1 MIRCIQIYSKSMS
14 RLCNA
19 KVQSKKKL
27 QFFLG
32 DLDKMMGDKL
42 GRSFKWWE
50 GKDVVEAIKSCSA
63 VKKKNGSQVS
73 FSIVSSG

>member
-1 MIRCIQIYSKSMS
+1 MS

-42 GRSFKWWE
+42 
-50 GKDVVEAIKSCSA
+50 
-63 VKKKNGSQVS
+63 KKRKK
-73 FSIVSSG
+73 